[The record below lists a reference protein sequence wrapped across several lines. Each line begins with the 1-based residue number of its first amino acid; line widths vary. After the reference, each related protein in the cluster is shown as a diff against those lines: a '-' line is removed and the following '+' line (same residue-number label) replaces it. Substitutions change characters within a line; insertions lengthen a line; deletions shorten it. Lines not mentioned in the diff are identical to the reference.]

1 MIKIKINKLTY
12 TIEFVATTSVEN
24 TLGTCES
31 SAGKI
36 QVLNSLSKEQTRQ
49 TLIHELT
56 HAYLWAYGFFEWAG
70 SEEAMCDFIGT
81 YADDIVKHADYIL
94 REKEKNKN
102 DKARISSIF
111 N

>member
-12 TIEFVATTSVEN
+12 TIEFVTTTFVEN

-56 HAYLWAYGFFEWAG
+56 HAYLWAYGFFEWA
-70 SEEAMCDFIGT
+70 SNEEAMCNFIGT
-81 YADDIVKHADYIL
+81 YADDIIKHTDYIL
-94 REKEKNKN
+94 EKRGERK
-102 DKARISSIF
+102 
-111 N
+111 